1 MRFPFDMR
9 AWRRV
14 LPVASSGRRPDSRQ
28 SRWVF
33 AGALAV
39 LALSAAALVWGVEAK
54 SRSDWA
60 GAVENFRHRSDVE
73 SQGVANLVGA
83 RMQQLQQGLRAIGFL
98 PGVRDASPGKA
109 IGGATFDAVQQMA
122 RNLASDLDVA
132 EVHVVLADFD
142 TQQRNPATGLPD
154 MAVMSFHPATGLAS
168 AQTSATAAELRFVNA
183 PAPQTEIAEYQA
195 FMKQLDWLRQF
206 RSSGSAHIER
216 PMLASDEI
224 TTCRYGFPGLDPSY
238 ADLRGTAFSVPFY
251 GLDNKLK
258 GMVSAVITMK
268 ALSGYLPDRNY
279 VLLHPAHGLLALSEV
294 SGVERSSLAYAKAG
308 AVDPSLLYSGV
319 YRVDGDNPRG
329 SWLLWSGRP
338 NSDFLEDGDARGV
351 TSFRWTADA
360 IIIMLA
366 LLIAGVFFVA
376 RDRMRKRLA
385 HERELKEAR
394 EEAEAAS
401 RAKSSFLAN
410 MSHEIRTPLNGVLG
424 MTQALEEQ
432 DLRPEQRQMV
442 LTIRESG
449 KTLVA
454 ILNDILDISKIEAG
468 KVEISHEEIDFRH
481 LLGRVQRLYAPNA
494 QAKAIDLTFAV
505 EADVPRR
512 LRIDSTRVQQCVSN
526 LVSNAIK
533 FTQAGRVTVTASWEP
548 HEDGAGRAVI
558 RISDTGIGISEDAAS
573 RLFAMFSQADNSTT
587 RRFGGTGLGLV
598 ISRKLARLMGGD
610 ITLTSREGEGS
621 TFTLSFRAEEA
632 SSDMAISKAA
642 EARPAI
648 DTSSLAGLSV
658 LVVDDN
664 ALNRKVVRLLL
675 APFEARIVE
684 AENGVEALARLGEA
698 SFDIVLLDVHMP
710 VMDGQEAIGR
720 IRSSGAMWAAIPVIA
735 LTADAMSGDRERFLK
750 MGMSGYTSKPV
761 DRDAL
766 LAEMSKVL
774 GAMSRHDALDLPR
787 APKEGAAQ
795 ADHDLDDILS
805 EIDRLA
811 G

>member
-1 MRFPFDMR
+1 MRFPFDVR
-9 AWRRV
+9 AWRRA
-14 LPVASSGRRPDSRQ
+14 LSVASSGRRPDSRQ

-39 LALSAAALVWGVEAK
+39 LVLSAAALVWGVETK
-54 SRSDWA
+54 SRADW
-60 GAVENFRHRSDVE
+60 GAAVDNFRHRSDVE
-73 SQGVANLVGA
+73 SQGVANLVTA
-83 RMQQLQQGLRAIGFL
+83 RLQQLQQGLRAIGLL
-98 PGVRDASPGKA
+98 PGVRDASPDKPV
-109 IGGATFDAVQQMA
+109 GGATFDAVQQMA
-122 RNLASDLDVA
+122 NNLASGLDVA

-142 TQQRNPATGLPD
+142 PQHRNPATGLPD
-154 MAVMSFHPATGLAS
+154 MPVMTFHPIAG
-168 AQTSATAAELRFVNA
+168 QA
-183 PAPQTEIAEYQA
+183 PATPAFVRFTPNAAPATEIAEYQA
-195 FMKQLDWLRQF
+195 FMKQLDWLQQF
-206 RSSGSAHIER
+206 RSSGSAYVER
-216 PMLASDEI
+216 PMLASDEV
-224 TTCRYGFPGLDPSY
+224 TTCGYGFPGLDPSY

-258 GMVSAVITMK
+258 GMVTAIVTMK

-294 SGVERSSLAYAKAG
+294 SGVERTSLAYAKAG
-308 AVDPSLLYSGV
+308 AADPALLYSGV

-338 NSDFLEDGDARGV
+338 NSDFLEGGDARAV
-351 TSFRWTADA
+351 TSFRWTAD
-360 IIIMLA
+360 IIIVALA
-366 LLIAGVFFVA
+366 LLIAAVFFVA

-442 LTIRESG
+442 STIRESG

-468 KVEISHEEIDFRH
+468 KVEICAEEIDFPH

-494 QAKAIDLTFAV
+494 QAKAIALTFEV
-505 EADVPRR
+505 ETGVPRR
-512 LRIDSTRVQQCVSN
+512 LRLDTTRVQQCVSN

-533 FTQAGRVTVTASWEP
+533 FTHAGGVTVTASWQP
-548 HEDGAGRAVI
+548 REDGAGLVAI
-558 RISDTGIGISEDAAS
+558 RIADTGIGISADAAN
-573 RLFAMFSQADNSTT
+573 RLFAVFQQADNSTT
-587 RRFGGTGLGLV
+587 RRFGGTGLGLA

-610 ITLTSREGEGS
+610 IALESEEGKGS
-621 TFTLSFRAEEA
+621 VFIFSFEAEEA
-632 SSDMAISKAA
+632 SSDMQIAKAA
-642 EARPAI
+642 EARPAT

-684 AENGVEALARLGEA
+684 AENGVEALARLNET

-720 IRSSGAMWAAIPVIA
+720 IRTSGAAWAGIPVIA
-735 LTADAMSGDRERFLK
+735 LTADAMSGDRERFLR

-774 GAMSRHDALDLPR
+774 GAFSGR
-787 APKEGAAQ
+787 GAADPQ
-795 ADHDLDDILS
+795 TATRQEPAPTDHDLTGLLD

>member
-1 MRFPFDMR
+1 MRFPVALR
-9 AWRRV
+9 TWGREQSV
-14 LPVASSGRRPDSRQ
+14 LQSNARPENRQ

-39 LALSAAALVWGVEAK
+39 LAFSAAALVWGVESK
-54 SRSDWA
+54 SRSDLS
-60 GAVENFRHRSDVE
+60 GAVDNFRHRSDVE
-73 SQGVANLVGA
+73 SQGVANLVTA
-83 RMQQLQQGLRAIGFL
+83 RLQQLEQGLRAIGLL
-98 PGVRDASPGKA
+98 PGVRDASSGKV

-122 RNLASDLDVA
+122 NNLASGLDVA

-142 TQQRNPATGLPD
+142 TQKRNPATGLPD
-154 MAVMSFHPATGLAS
+154 MPVMTFHPAAS
-168 AQTSATAAELRFVNA
+168 QAPDTPAFLRFTTSAA
-183 PAPQTEIAEYQA
+183 PATEIAEYQA

-206 RSSGSAHIER
+206 RPSGSAYVER
-216 PMLASDEI
+216 PMLASDEV
-224 TTCRYGFPGLDPSY
+224 TTCGYGFPGLDPSS

-258 GMVSAVITMK
+258 GMVTAVVTMK

-279 VLLHPAHGLLALSEV
+279 ALLHPAHGLLALSEV
-294 SGVERSSLAYAKAG
+294 SGVERTSLAFAKAG
-308 AVDPSLLYSGV
+308 TPDPDLIYSGV

-329 SWLLWSGRP
+329 SWLLWGGRP
-338 NSDFLEDGDARGV
+338 DSDFLESGDARGV
-351 TSFRWTADA
+351 SSFRWTADA
-360 IIIMLA
+360 IIIAMA
-366 LLIAGVFFVA
+366 LLVAAFFFVA

-442 LTIRESG
+442 STIRESG

-468 KVEISHEEIDFRH
+468 KVEISHEDIDFRH

-494 QAKAIDLTFAV
+494 QAKSIGLDFKV
-505 EADVPRR
+505 DADVPRR
-512 LRIDSTRVQQCVSN
+512 LRIDTTRVQQCVSN

-533 FTQAGRVTVTASWEP
+533 FTQVGGVTVTAKWEP
-548 HEDGAGRAVI
+548 NEDGTGLVA
-558 RISDTGIGISEDAAS
+558 ISIADTGIGISEEAAN
-573 RLFAMFSQADNSTT
+573 RLFAVFTQADNSTT

-610 ITLTSREGEGS
+610 ITLESREGAGS
-621 TFTLSFRAEEA
+621 TFTFSFAAEEA
-632 SSDMAISKAA
+632 SSDAEIAKAA
-642 EARPAI
+642 DARPAI
-648 DTSSLAGLSV
+648 DTSSLVGLSV

-684 AENGVEALARLGEA
+684 AENGVEALARLCETN
-698 SFDIVLLDVHMP
+698 FDIVLLDVHMP

-720 IRSSGAMWAAIPVIA
+720 IRTSGTVWAAIPVIA

-750 MGMSGYTSKPV
+750 MGMSGYASKPV

-766 LAEMSKVL
+766 LAEMSKVM
-774 GAMSRHDALDLPR
+774 GAMSRRDLDDQQA
-787 APKEGAAQ
+787 APSASTPAPAE
-795 ADHDLDDILS
+795 HDLTDILS